1 MPDAVPDTLEARALP
16 DMPLLDAARS
26 PAMIFYSYDADN
38 GGLIRALADRVEEL
52 EQLVEQRE
60 AELHATERDR
70 LRLLEREET
79 PGIPVPIGDLR
90 RLVDLATTGA
100 LAESVLGR
108 DAILEDRAGLVLA
121 YRSALG
127 IDEVRS

>member
-1 MPDAVPDTLEARALP
+1 MST
-16 DMPLLDAARS
+16 
-26 PAMIFYSYDADN
+26 PAQAPADVVEV
-38 GGLIRALADRVEEL
+38 AKSLAERVVEL

-60 AELHATERDR
+60 AELHATEVDR
-70 LRLLEREET
+70 LRLLEIERDRDRLLGRLLD

-100 LAESVLGR
+100 LAESVLEPTILPDGALR
-108 DAILEDRAGLVLA
+108 NAILEDRAGLVLA